1 MISQKVFER
10 RTNNRPDSSSKTNIY
25 ILITKRLKIGHVF
38 ENQHPLKSFNG
49 QGQNGNTFV
58 DSHVS

>member
-49 QGQNGNTFV
+49 QGQNGM
-58 DSHVS
+58 